1 MFHASVTTNVNHWRR
16 RLTIMVIR
24 IMSNSLSSPLP
35 SDALL
40 FSLRRRRLVL
50 PLGTTST
57 QPFLVS
63 SFHPSLF
70 SPPHFPFYP
79 PALSYSLCRC
89 KPSWTPDAYPSI
101 SISRALAPFPLNQ

>member
-70 SPPHFPFYP
+70 SPP
-79 PALSYSLCRC
+79 
-89 KPSWTPDAYPSI
+89 
-101 SISRALAPFPLNQ
+101 PFPLLSSRPFLFALPVQTQLDAGRLSIDIHLPCLGPIPS